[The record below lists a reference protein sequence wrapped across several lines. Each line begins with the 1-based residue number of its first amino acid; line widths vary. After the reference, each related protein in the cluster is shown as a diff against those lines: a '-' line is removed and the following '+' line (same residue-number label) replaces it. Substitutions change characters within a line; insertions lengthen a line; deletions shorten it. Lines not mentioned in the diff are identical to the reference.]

1 MKRDVIVVL
10 GAAVRANGQPSQ
22 AMRRRVDHALELARK
37 RADSLL
43 LFTGGLGVHAPAE
56 ADAMAAVAREAGVAE
71 ERIRLEAHATNTAE
85 SARLCARLVVE
96 LAREVDLGE
105 VVLVTDA
112 YHQRRTRFAFRRLG
126 VPAISSSPKNSPPPG
141 VVRRVREIVGLFW
154 YGLTL
159 R

>member
-1 MKRDVIVVL
+1 
-10 GAAVRANGQPSQ
+10 
-22 AMRRRVDHALELARK
+22 
-37 RADSLL
+37 
-43 LFTGGLGVHAPAE
+43 
-56 ADAMAAVAREAGVAE
+56 MAAVAREAGVAE